1 MVPLS
6 SYPYCPLLQ
15 VRSSA
20 EQASGLDEPP
30 RPRPAAPKAAERRNL
45 RVKTG
50 TSPAKP
56 ADCPC
61 RLQWLA
67 LASGTQSSA
76 ALCVPGAQ
84 SPRAPPNVWCEP
96 GAGLPNSAE
105 VLCYAFLLVSSAADD
120 KEALAWADRVL
131 STAAVCSEPG
141 SEPSVPTDP
150 WWQRRGKQCALA
162 YEPLRVAMTA
172 IAWHDFELDRVGAA
186 MQRWR
191 GDGRCD
197 GLGSY
202 ELRRQTRT
210 DAARRLKGPKDSKG
224 NAGPRYEHAIIEVA
238 NLVKK
243 HSKLLLK
250 EGKRDGPAGPTMLE
264 EIAQLKKEAEKK
276 EAGLEAARLSAR
288 REGDAKRQL
297 KSRLIAKKS
306 AVSEA
311 RKEEKAKAKAKAKE
325 VKAQQDKEV
334 RKRIGAA
341 VERLVE
347 RRAAQE
353 QLSQEQRIDE
363 LTRQVAKGRRRAR
376 DKESDAKLSKK
387 RLSRAKV
394 I

>member
-1 MVPLS
+1 M
-6 SYPYCPLLQ
+6 
-15 VRSSA
+15 
-20 EQASGLDEPP
+20 
-30 RPRPAAPKAAERRNL
+30 
-45 RVKTG
+45 
-50 TSPAKP
+50 
-56 ADCPC
+56 
-61 RLQWLA
+61 
-67 LASGTQSSA
+67 
-76 ALCVPGAQ
+76 
-84 SPRAPPNVWCEP
+84 
-96 GAGLPNSAE
+96 
-105 VLCYAFLLVSSAADD
+105 LCYAFLLVSSAADD